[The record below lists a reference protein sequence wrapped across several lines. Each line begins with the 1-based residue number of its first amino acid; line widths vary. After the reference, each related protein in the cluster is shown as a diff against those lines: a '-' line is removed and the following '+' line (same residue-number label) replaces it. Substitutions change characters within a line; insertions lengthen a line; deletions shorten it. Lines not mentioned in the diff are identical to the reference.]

1 MPIGRWM
8 DHEVVYIYTMGYYLA
23 IKKNASESVLI
34 KWLELELII
43 QTETE
48 KWKWKSLSHFQLF
61 ATPWTIESMEFQ
73 ARILEWVTYPFSSRS
88 SLPRNQTGVSC
99 IAGGFFTNWAIR
111 EALIQR
117 EVSQKEKHQNSILT
131 HVWNVERR

>member
-1 MPIGRWM
+1 M

-48 KWKWKSLSHFQLF
+48 K
-61 ATPWTIESMEFQ
+61 
-73 ARILEWVTYPFSSRS
+73 
-88 SLPRNQTGVSC
+88 
-99 IAGGFFTNWAIR
+99 
-111 EALIQR
+111 
-117 EVSQKEKHQNSILT
+117 
-131 HVWNVERR
+131 